1 MLKGESVPLN
11 GKHHNQ
17 AIAVFFFFF
26 FFYVFALRQLSSL
39 GRFAE

>member
-26 FFYVFALRQLSSL
+26 YVFALRQLSSL

>member
-1 MLKGESVPLN
+1 MLKGGSVPLN

-17 AIAVFFFFF
+17 AIAGFF